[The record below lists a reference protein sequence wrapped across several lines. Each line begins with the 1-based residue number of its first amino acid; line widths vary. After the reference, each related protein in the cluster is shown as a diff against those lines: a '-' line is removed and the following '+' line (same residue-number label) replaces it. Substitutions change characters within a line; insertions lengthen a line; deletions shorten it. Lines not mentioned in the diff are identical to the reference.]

1 MMRFTAP
8 SQQKRDFVL
17 ATLLAALFAL
27 LPHLANANPHPS
39 VQPMVRHHLVHHHL
53 SHHRRVHVVVA
64 PPTHSLLPPVSHAK
78 QFKAHAVASAYVR
91 HLPFAA
97 HHYAQAVL
105 HTRPQHQMVRHTLV
119 RDPLARHLAP
129 NAPPVDFGST
139 VTAALLHSLTTYR
152 LQVCQLR
159 PTSGRAPP
167 VLL

>member
-8 SQQKRDFVL
+8 SQLKKTFVL
-17 ATLLAALFAL
+17 VPLLAALFAL
-27 LPHLANANPHPS
+27 LPHFANANPHHMAHQ
-39 VQPMVRHHLVHHHL
+39 VMRHHLVHHRQHI
-53 SHHRRVHVVVA
+53 VVA
-64 PPTHSLLPPVSHAK
+64 PPTHHQLLPVRHAR
-78 QFKAHAVASAYVR
+78 QFKAHAAASAHVR
-91 HLPFAA
+91 HVPFSA

-105 HTRPQHQMVRHTLV
+105 HTRPQHQMVRQTVV

-139 VTAALLHSLTTYR
+139 VTSALLHSLTTYR

-159 PTSGRAPP
+159 PCSGRAPP

>member
-8 SQQKRDFVL
+8 SQQKRVFVL

-27 LPHLANANPHPS
+27 LPHFANANPHHAFHRL
-39 VQPMVRHHLVHHHL
+39 VRHHLA
-53 SHHRRVHVVVA
+53 HHRRHVVVA
-64 PPTHSLLPPVSHAK
+64 PPTHPLLPPISHAK
-78 QFKAHAVASAYVR
+78 QFKAHAVASAHMR
-91 HLPFAA
+91 HLPFSA

-105 HTRPQHQMVRHTLV
+105 HTRPQHQMVRHTTV